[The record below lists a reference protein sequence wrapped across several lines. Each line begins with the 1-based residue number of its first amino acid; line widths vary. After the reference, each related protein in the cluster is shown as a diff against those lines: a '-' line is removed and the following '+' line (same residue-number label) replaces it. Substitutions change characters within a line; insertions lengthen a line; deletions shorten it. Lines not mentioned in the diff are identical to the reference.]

1 MELTFDATHT
11 HLYPGHE
18 GMVRELDPSFTP
30 GERRDCAVL
39 FSDGAVAL
47 GSMTA
52 LPDGEYRLDLG
63 AYTTLAGTAIPEK
76 SWIAEIR
83 HGVGQGNTFR
93 IVRRAESNPGSA

>member
-18 GMVRELDPSFTP
+18 GMVREFDPSFAP

-39 FSDGAVAL
+39 FSDGAAAL
-47 GSMTA
+47 GSVTA
-52 LPDGEYRLDLG
+52 LSGGKYRLDLG

-76 SWIAEIR
+76 SWVAEIR
-83 HGVGQGNTFR
+83 QGVGQDYTFR
-93 IVRRAESNPGSA
+93 IVRKAETAERP